1 MPQSDMMSDIMRLV
15 YSHALLLCFSV
26 FWLVLAI
33 RPHDRRVWVAENILT
48 GVSVIVLVTTFSDWP
63 LSDLSYTL
71 ILIFL
76 MLHTIGSHYTYVR
89 VPYDDAVRLLLGIEV
104 NRSFGWLRNHYDR
117 LVHFAYGL
125 LLAYPFFE
133 LLERY
138 AEPVAGWS
146 YVLSPALIMATSMIF
161 EVLEWWATEILG
173 EGAGTAYLGAQGD
186 EWDAQKDMALA
197 TLGSIITML
206 MVGSIS

>member
-1 MPQSDMMSDIMRLV
+1 MSMEYPLG
-15 YSHALLLCFSV
+15 LLLGFGV
-26 FWLVLAI
+26 IWLVLAI
-33 RPHDRRVWVAENILT
+33 RPHDRKVWLAENVLT
-48 GVSVIVLVTTFSDWP
+48 VISVGGLVAAFPSWP

-71 ILIFL
+71 IAIFL
-76 MLHTIGSHYTYVR
+76 VMHTIGSHYTYVR
-89 VPYDDAVRLLLGIEV
+89 VPYDDVVRVLLGLEV
-104 NRSFGWLRNHYDR
+104 NRTFGWIRNHYDR

-146 YVLSPALIMATSMIF
+146 YFLSPALIMATSMIF

-173 EGAGTAYLGAQGD
+173 EGAGAAYIGSQGD
-186 EWDAQKDMALA
+186 EWDTQKDMALA
-197 TLGSIITML
+197 AFGSMITML
-206 MVGSIS
+206 ILVIMS